1 MKNAI
6 ISKAKWYI
14 RCCSLVYL
22 SVSFSSVVYSA
33 EDVSKMNGVA
43 IAQQAKTRT
52 VVGSVIDFETGEPII
67 GASGGGQPGK
77 VWVLSVTW
85 MGIFLSG

>member
-1 MKNAI
+1 MKNAV

-22 SVSFSSVVYSA
+22 SISFSSVVHSA
-33 EDVSKMNGVA
+33 EDVSKMNSVA

-67 GASGGGQPGK
+67 GLLWQLLGK
-77 VWVLSVTW
+77 VWVLSVIW

>member
-1 MKNAI
+1 MKNAV

-14 RCCSLVYL
+14 RCCSLMYL
-22 SVSFSSVVYSA
+22 FISFSSVVHSA
-33 EDVSKMNGVA
+33 EDVSKISSVA

-67 GASGGGQPGK
+67 GASVAVAGK
-77 VWVLSVTW
+77 VWALSVIW